1 MFLLKSSF
9 TNEVV
14 FFRFF
19 SPNPTLFYYTH
30 TTEAVGFD
38 IGRIDDFE
46 PVETTW
52 EEIKQNEL

>member
-19 SPNPTLFYYTH
+19 SPNPNFFYYTH
-30 TTEAVGFD
+30 TTESAGFD
-38 IGRIDDFE
+38 IGRIEDFE